1 MGCATPFPL
10 QTDAPAGGD
19 SPRRTPQSSP
29 RLPLA
34 ATKARELRVLTAK
47 GRAGENPFFLGL
59 GSLQKISLLQEHVR
73 ATHQTLPPVAQVP
86 PGSAGSTEPSFLRG
100 RASSP
105 QLGLPPQGAPMLG
118 KALQGVERLPREH
131 LCPPPSSNLQLP
143 SSPAPVSLP
152 QLPEAS
158 TQAQH
163 YPLSLSS
170 PPQASLTPPVSRGV
184 PGVAPSPCTAPVTT
198 PSPRSSLPPQWFIGV
213 GDGNPPSS
221 RVEARGAVP
230 GRHPRSQGPI
240 SSLTKAAMQYWR
252 ATGNPKL
259 QYLRAARALLTAFPS

>member
-1 MGCATPFPL
+1 
-10 QTDAPAGGD
+10 
-19 SPRRTPQSSP
+19 
-29 RLPLA
+29 
-34 ATKARELRVLTAK
+34 
-47 GRAGENPFFLGL
+47 
-59 GSLQKISLLQEHVR
+59 
-73 ATHQTLPPVAQVP
+73 
-86 PGSAGSTEPSFLRG
+86 
-100 RASSP
+100 
-105 QLGLPPQGAPMLG
+105 MLG
-118 KALQGVERLPREH
+118 KALHRAEWLPREH
-131 LCPPPSSNLQLP
+131 LCSPPLSNLQLP
-143 SSPAPVSLP
+143 STPRWLPAPVSLP

-170 PPQASLTPPVSRGV
+170 HPQASLTPPVSRGV

-213 GDGNPPSS
+213 GDGSPPSS

>member
-1 MGCATPFPL
+1 M
-10 QTDAPAGGD
+10 DAPAGGD
-19 SPRRTPQSSP
+19 NPRKTPQSSP

-34 ATKARELRVLTAK
+34 ATRARELRVLTAK

-59 GSLQKISLLQEHVR
+59 GSLQKSSLLQEHVC
-73 ATHQTLPPVAQVP
+73 ATHQTLSPVVQVP
-86 PGSAGSTEPSFLRG
+86 PGIAGSTESSFLQG
-100 RASSP
+100 RDSSP
-105 QLGLPPQGAPMLG
+105 QLGLPPLGALMLG
-118 KALQGVERLPREH
+118 KALHRAEWLPREH
-131 LCPPPSSNLQLP
+131 LCSPPLSNLQLP
-143 SSPAPVSLP
+143 STPRWLPAPVSLP

-170 PPQASLTPPVSRGV
+170 HPQASLTPLVSRGV

-213 GDGNPPSS
+213 GDGSPPSS